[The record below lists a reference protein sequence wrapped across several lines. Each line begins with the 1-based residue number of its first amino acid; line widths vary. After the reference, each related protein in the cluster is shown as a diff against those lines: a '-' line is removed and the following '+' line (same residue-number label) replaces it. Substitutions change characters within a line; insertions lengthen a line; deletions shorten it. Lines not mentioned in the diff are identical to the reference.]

1 MTILKHLPNA
11 VSKLHKSIF
20 PVLGNGSYIIDK
32 KEQIYLDLT
41 SGIGALSTGHSHPK
55 VVEKVKSQVESY
67 VHIPQQV
74 FMSHPAQEELTQK
87 IIETVQTKK
96 LNNIFYTNSG
106 SEATDNALKIATK
119 YTGKSNIACISGGF
133 HGRTIGALS
142 VTSSNTNCRN
152 GVRPLLSNIYF
163 CDKNSKEDID
173 TFFDKLCPINDTAAI
188 LLESVQGEG
197 GIYSLDKHYL
207 QYLRNICDAY
217 GILLIADEVQCGAM
231 RTGSW
236 WDIESKGIRPDMITF
251 GKGIAS
257 GFPLAGVLSTSKI
270 MNSLGKGYLGG
281 TYGGNAIS
289 SAASIATID
298 VLNDPHVKENVN
310 TLGKYIKDALKDEYL
325 IKEIRQHGLMIA
337 IEFTKNNSNPEF
349 ASFIVDTLRDNGI
362 LVLLC
367 GSKGQ
372 FIRLLPP
379 LLISKEEIDIFIGA
393 LKKILYELDYY
404 IE

>member
-1 MTILKHLPNA
+1 M
-11 VSKLHKSIF
+11 
-20 PVLGNGSYIIDK
+20 
-32 KEQIYLDLT
+32 
-41 SGIGALSTGHSHPK
+41 
-55 VVEKVKSQVESY
+55 
-67 VHIPQQV
+67 
-74 FMSHPAQEELTQK
+74 
-87 IIETVQTKK
+87 
-96 LNNIFYTNSG
+96 NNIFYTNSG

-133 HGRTIGALS
+133 HGRTISALS

-152 GVRPLLSNIYF
+152 DVRPLLSNIYF
-163 CDKNSKEDID
+163 CDKKSKDD
-173 TFFDKLCPINDTAAI
+173 VDMFFEKLCPINDTAAI

-207 QYLRNICDAY
+207 QYIRNICDKY

-257 GFPLAGVLSTSKI
+257 EFPLAGVFSTSKI

-298 VLNDPHVKENVN
+298 VLNDPRVKENVN
-310 TLGKYIKDALKDEYL
+310 TIGKNIKDELKDKYL

-337 IEFTKNNSNPEF
+337 IEFSQNYSNPEF
-349 ASFIVDTLRDNGI
+349 SSFIVNTLRENGI

-367 GSKGQ
+367 GSKGT

-379 LLISKEEIDIFIGA
+379 LLVSKEEIDIFIGT
-393 LKKILYELDYY
+393 LKNILYEMDFYS
-404 IE
+404 E

>member
-1 MTILKHLPNA
+1 MTILRHLPNA
-11 VSKLHKSIF
+11 ISRLHKNIF

-32 KEQIYLDLT
+32 REDIYLDLT

-55 VVEKVKSQVESY
+55 VIEKVKEQAESY
-67 VHIPQQV
+67 VHMPQQV
-74 FMSHPAQEELTQK
+74 FASHPAQEELTYK
-87 IIETVQTKK
+87 IIGTAQTKT

-119 YTGKSNIACISGGF
+119 YTGKSNIACIAGGF
-133 HGRTIGALS
+133 HGRTIAALS

-163 CDKNSKEDID
+163 CDKKSTDDID
-173 TFFDKLCPINDTAAI
+173 MFFDKLSPINDTAAI

-197 GIYSLDKHYL
+197 GIYSLDKSYL
-207 QYLRNICDAY
+207 QYLRNICDTH
-217 GILLIADEVQCGAM
+217 GILLIADEVQCGSM

-236 WDIESKGIRPDMITF
+236 WDIESKGIRPDIITF

-257 GFPLAGVLSTSKI
+257 GYPLAGVLSTSKI

-298 VLNDPHVKENVN
+298 ILNDPHVKENVN
-310 TLGKYIKDALKDEYL
+310 TIGKYIKDELKDEYL

-337 IEFTKNNSNPEF
+337 IEFSQNNSTPEF
-349 ASFIVDTLRDNGI
+349 ASFIVDVLRDNGI

-367 GSKGQ
+367 GNKGQ

-379 LLISKEEIDIFIGA
+379 LLVTKEEIDEFLGC
-393 LKKILYELDYY
+393 LKKILYEIDYY
-404 IE
+404 

>member
-1 MTILKHLPNA
+1 MTILRHLPNA
-11 VSKLHKSIF
+11 ISRLHKNIF

-32 KEQIYLDLT
+32 REDIYLDLT

-55 VVEKVKSQVESY
+55 VIEKVKEQAESY
-67 VHIPQQV
+67 VHMPQQV
-74 FMSHPAQEELTQK
+74 FASHPAQEELTYK
-87 IIETVQTKK
+87 IIGTAQTKT

-119 YTGKSNIACISGGF
+119 YTGKSNIACIAGGF
-133 HGRTIGALS
+133 HGRTIAALS

-163 CDKNSKEDID
+163 CDKKSTDDID
-173 TFFDKLCPINDTAAI
+173 MFFDKLSPINDTAAI

-197 GIYSLDKHYL
+197 GIYSLDKSYL
-207 QYLRNICDAY
+207 QYLRNICDTH
-217 GILLIADEVQCGAM
+217 GILLIADEVQCGSM

-236 WDIESKGIRPDMITF
+236 WDIESKGIRPDIITF

-257 GFPLAGVLSTSKI
+257 GYPLAGVLSTSKI

-298 VLNDPHVKENVN
+298 ILNDPHVKENVN
-310 TLGKYIKDALKDEYL
+310 TIGKYIKDELKDEYL

-337 IEFTKNNSNPEF
+337 IEFSQNNSTPEF
-349 ASFIVDTLRDNGI
+349 ASFIVDVLRDNGI

-367 GSKGQ
+367 GDKGQ

-379 LLISKEEIDIFIGA
+379 LLVTKEEIDEFLGC
-393 LKKILYELDYY
+393 LKKILYEIDYY
-404 IE
+404 

>member
-1 MTILKHLPNA
+1 MTILRHLPNA
-11 VSKLHKSIF
+11 ISRLHKNIF

-32 KEQIYLDLT
+32 REDIYLDLT

-55 VVEKVKSQVESY
+55 VIEKVKEQAESY
-67 VHIPQQV
+67 VHMPQQV
-74 FMSHPAQEELTQK
+74 FASHPAQEELTYK
-87 IIETVQTKK
+87 IIGTAQTKT
-96 LNNIFYTNSG
+96 LDNIFYTNSG

-119 YTGKSNIACISGGF
+119 YTGKSNIACIAGGF
-133 HGRTIGALS
+133 HGRTIAALS

-163 CDKNSKEDID
+163 CDKKSTDDID
-173 TFFDKLCPINDTAAI
+173 MFFDKLSPINDTAAI

-197 GIYSLDKHYL
+197 GIYSLDKSYL
-207 QYLRNICDAY
+207 QYLRNICDTH
-217 GILLIADEVQCGAM
+217 GILLIADEVQCGSM

-236 WDIESKGIRPDMITF
+236 WDIESKGIRPDIITF

-257 GFPLAGVLSTSKI
+257 GYPLAGVLSTSKI

-298 VLNDPHVKENVN
+298 ILNDPHVKENVN
-310 TLGKYIKDALKDEYL
+310 TIGKYIKDELKDEYL

-337 IEFTKNNSNPEF
+337 IEFSQNNSTPEF
-349 ASFIVDTLRDNGI
+349 ASFIVDVLRDNGI

-367 GSKGQ
+367 GNKGQ

-379 LLISKEEIDIFIGA
+379 LLVTKEEIDEFLGC
-393 LKKILYELDYY
+393 LKKILYEIDYY
-404 IE
+404 

>member
-1 MTILKHLPNA
+1 MTILRHLPNA
-11 VSKLHKSIF
+11 ISRLHKNIF

-32 KEQIYLDLT
+32 REDIYLDLT

-55 VVEKVKSQVESY
+55 VIEKVKEQAESY
-67 VHIPQQV
+67 VHMPQQV
-74 FMSHPAQEELTQK
+74 FASHPAQEELTYK
-87 IIETVQTKK
+87 IIGTAQTKT

-119 YTGKSNIACISGGF
+119 YTGKSNIACIAGGF
-133 HGRTIGALS
+133 HGRTIAALS

-163 CDKNSKEDID
+163 CDKKSTDDID
-173 TFFDKLCPINDTAAI
+173 MFFDKLSPINDTAAI

-197 GIYSLDKHYL
+197 GIYSLDKSYL
-207 QYLRNICDAY
+207 QYLRNICDTH
-217 GILLIADEVQCGAM
+217 GILLIADEVQCGSM

-236 WDIESKGIRPDMITF
+236 WDIESKGIRPDIITF

-257 GFPLAGVLSTSKI
+257 GYPLAGVLSTSKI

-298 VLNDPHVKENVN
+298 ILNDPHVKENVN
-310 TLGKYIKDALKDEYL
+310 TIGKYIKDELKDECL

-337 IEFTKNNSNPEF
+337 IEFSQNNSTPEF
-349 ASFIVDTLRDNGI
+349 ASFIVDVLRDNGI

-367 GSKGQ
+367 GNKGQ

-379 LLISKEEIDIFIGA
+379 LLVTKEEIDEFLGC
-393 LKKILYELDYY
+393 LKKILYEIDYY
-404 IE
+404 

>member
-1 MTILKHLPNA
+1 MTILRHLPNA
-11 VSKLHKSIF
+11 ISRLHKNIF

-32 KEQIYLDLT
+32 REDIYLDLT

-55 VVEKVKSQVESY
+55 VIEKVKEQAESY
-67 VHIPQQV
+67 VHMPQQV
-74 FMSHPAQEELTQK
+74 FASHPAQEELTYK
-87 IIETVQTKK
+87 IIGTAQTKT
-96 LNNIFYTNSG
+96 LDNIFYTNSG

-119 YTGKSNIACISGGF
+119 YTGKSNIACIAGGF
-133 HGRTIGALS
+133 HGRTIAALS

-163 CDKNSKEDID
+163 CDKKSTDDID
-173 TFFDKLCPINDTAAI
+173 MFFDKLSPINDTAAI

-197 GIYSLDKHYL
+197 GIYSLDKSYL
-207 QYLRNICDAY
+207 QYLRNICDTH
-217 GILLIADEVQCGAM
+217 GILLIADEVQCGSM

-236 WDIESKGIRPDMITF
+236 WDIESKGIRPDIITF

-257 GFPLAGVLSTSKI
+257 GYPLAGVLSTSKI

-298 VLNDPHVKENVN
+298 ILNDPHVKENVN
-310 TLGKYIKDALKDEYL
+310 TIGKYIKDELKDEYL

-337 IEFTKNNSNPEF
+337 IEFSQNNSTPEF
-349 ASFIVDTLRDNGI
+349 ASFIVDVLRDNGI

-367 GSKGQ
+367 GDKGQ

-379 LLISKEEIDIFIGA
+379 LLVTKEEIDEFLGC
-393 LKKILYELDYY
+393 LKKILYEIDYY
-404 IE
+404 